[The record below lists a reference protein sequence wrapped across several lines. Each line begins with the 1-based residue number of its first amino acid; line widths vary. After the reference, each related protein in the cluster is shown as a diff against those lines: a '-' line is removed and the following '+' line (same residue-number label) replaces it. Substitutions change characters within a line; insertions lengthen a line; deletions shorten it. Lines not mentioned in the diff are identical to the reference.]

1 MKILVKPLL
10 GVVQRLSGT
19 LVGFAIQKLA
29 YAVYRQSFNPG
40 YRFDQ
45 NGELHILSQW
55 VKRHK
60 QGVIADVGANVG
72 HWSLSCAELAG
83 PGAEI
88 FAFEPGNKM
97 FDKLKTT
104 TASNPRIV
112 PVQLGLSDTKGILE
126 LAFDPRA
133 PEKSSVE
140 AAAATVMAL
149 PASVRQIERQ
159 NFVRGDDYFHKRGV
173 DRIGFLKVDTEGH
186 DYKVLKG
193 FSGMIAR
200 GSVDM
205 IQFEY
210 NRLNIIAK
218 AMLAD
223 FYQLLNE
230 ELTANG
236 YVIGRIYP
244 RGVRFKSYHP
254 TDENFID
261 GNFVAVRQE
270 LAQLVDAL
278 RCR

>member
-1 MKILVKPLL
+1 
-10 GVVQRLSGT
+10 
-19 LVGFAIQKLA
+19 
-29 YAVYRQSFNPG
+29 
-40 YRFDQ
+40 
-45 NGELHILSQW
+45 
-55 VKRHK
+55 
-60 QGVIADVGANVG
+60 
-72 HWSLSCAELAG
+72 
-83 PGAEI
+83 
-88 FAFEPGNKM
+88 
-97 FDKLKTT
+97 
-104 TASNPRIV
+104 
-112 PVQLGLSDTKGILE
+112 
-126 LAFDPRA
+126 
-133 PEKSSVE
+133 
-140 AAAATVMAL
+140 MAL

-159 NFVRGDDYFHKRGV
+159 NFVRGDDYFHERGV

-261 GNFVAVRQE
+261 GNFVAVRRTLHPLIE
-270 LAQLVDAL
+270 SL
-278 RCR
+278 RC